1 MRRIELLDP
10 TGKPRP
16 KEAALALRPESL
28 RGQRI
33 GLLDNSKANADVLL
47 DRVAELLRGRYGADA
62 FVRRRKETSTR
73 GATFLPR
80 FAGEVQVAVNAL
92 GD

>member
-1 MRRIELLDP
+1 MAYIELLDP

-16 KEAALALRPESL
+16 QEAALAPRPDL
-28 RGQRI
+28 LKGWRI
-33 GLLDNSKANADVLL
+33 GLLDNAKPNADVLL
-47 DRVAELLRGRYGADA
+47 DRVEEILRSQHGVGA

-73 GATFLPR
+73 GATFLPE
-80 FAGEVQVAVNAL
+80 FAGEVQLVVNAL

>member
-1 MRRIELLDP
+1 MGYVELLDP
-10 TGKPRP
+10 RGKPRP
-16 KEAALALRPESL
+16 QEAALAARLEVL
-28 RGQRI
+28 RGRRV

-47 DRVAELLRGRYGADA
+47 DRVAELLRSRHGVET

-73 GATFLPR
+73 GATFLPELAR
-80 FAGEVQVAVNAL
+80 EVQVVVTAL

>member
-1 MRRIELLDP
+1 MAYIELLDP

-16 KEAALALRPESL
+16 QEAPLAVRSQIL
-28 RGQRI
+28 RGQRV
-33 GLLDNSKANADVLL
+33 GLLDNSKQNADVLL
-47 DRVAELLRGRYGADA
+47 ERVAELLRSRHGVET

-73 GATFLPR
+73 GATFLPE
-80 FAGEVQVAVNAL
+80 FAREVQVVVNAV

>member
-1 MRRIELLDP
+1 MAYIELLDP

-16 KEAALALRPESL
+16 QEATLAVRSQIL
-28 RGQRI
+28 RGQRV
-33 GLLDNSKANADVLL
+33 GLLDNSKQNADVLL
-47 DRVAELLRGRYGADA
+47 ERVAELLRSRHGVET

-73 GATFLPR
+73 GATFLPE
-80 FAGEVQVAVNAL
+80 FAREVQVVVNAV